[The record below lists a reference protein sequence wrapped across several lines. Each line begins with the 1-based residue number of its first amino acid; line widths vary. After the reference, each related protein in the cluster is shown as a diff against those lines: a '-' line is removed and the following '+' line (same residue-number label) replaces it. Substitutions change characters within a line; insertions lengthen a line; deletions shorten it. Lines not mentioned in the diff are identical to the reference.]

1 MEIAGRIGSFQLPP
15 SFGKTWDDPKHVDG
29 ESAVPIA
36 LIAFVSAHQMVS
48 GIIVSRRGYRVEVS
62 QGTHH
67 V

>member
-1 MEIAGRIGSFQLPP
+1 MICDLRTFSRDSRIAPAARSYP
-15 SFGKTWDDPKHVDG
+15 SSWLAHL
-29 ESAVPIA
+29 IA
-36 LIAFVSAHQMVS
+36 LIAFVSAHQTVS

>member
-15 SFGKTWDDPKHVDG
+15 SFGKTWDDPKHVVG

-36 LIAFVSAHQMVS
+36 LIAFVSAHQMV
-48 GIIVSRRGYRVEVS
+48 IIVSRRGYRVEVS